1 MASSRRSLFI
11 IPLTIVG
18 CAVLAG
24 IIVPN
29 LEEVNAA
36 TADTDIDQAT
46 KSFTGV
52 YALVE
57 SNFADRVSPD
67 KALYNGAIP
76 GMLRTLDP
84 HSNFFDPKSYAA
96 MREDQRGRYYG
107 VGMMIGPQGQH
118 QVVIAP
124 TPGAPAY
131 KAGLRPGDVI
141 LEVNDKSCEG
151 LNTSEVADILR
162 GARGTKATIKVRR
175 EGVTNP
181 LTFEVMRDEIP
192 KKTVHEAHF
201 VKPGLAYVDVES
213 FSSETTS
220 KELEEQL
227 AKLGEKNI
235 KGLILDLRDNP
246 GGLLTEG
253 VSMADLFLQ
262 RGQKIVSHRGRSSP
276 EKRYLAQRG
285 NRGNEYPIVVLVSR
299 TSASAAEIVSGALQ
313 DHDRAWILGDN
324 TFGKGLVQTVYP
336 LNENTALALTT
347 AKYYTPSDR
356 LIQRDYSHTSFV
368 DYYYRKNT
376 ETKNLQDV
384 KMTDAGRTVY
394 GGGGIA
400 PDEKFVPPD
409 YNKFQIRVLRRQAFF
424 KFSGGFFGAKENKLP
439 ANWEPDQ
446 QVLNDFHQFLLNK
459 EKIEF
464 TEAEWAENSDWI
476 KQQVRLEIYK
486 VAFGTDES
494 RKIAADADPVVQK
507 AVESMPKAKQL
518 LENAK
523 KLIVQRMAGGET
535 QVAAAKAAKD

>member
-11 IPLTIVG
+11 IPLTVVG
-18 CAVLAG
+18 CAILAG
-24 IIVPN
+24 IIVPGV
-29 LEEVNAA
+29 EEVSAA
-36 TADTDIDQAT
+36 TTDTDIDQAT
-46 KSFTGV
+46 KAFTSV

-57 SNFADRVSPD
+57 ANFADHVAPD
-67 KALYNGAIP
+67 KGIYRGAIQ

-84 HSNFFDPKSYAA
+84 HSNFFDPKAYAE

-107 VGMMIGPQGQH
+107 VGMMIGPQGTH

-131 KAGLRPGDVI
+131 KAGLRPGDVL
-141 LEVNDKSCEG
+141 LEVNDKKCEG
-151 LNTSEVADILR
+151 LTTSEVAEILR
-162 GARGTKATIKVRR
+162 GPRGTKVTIKVAR
-175 EGVTNP
+175 EGVEKP
-181 LTFEVMRDEIP
+181 LPFDVVRDEIP

-201 VKPGLAYVDVES
+201 VKPGIGYIDIES
-213 FSSETTS
+213 FSSETTGR
-220 KELEEQL
+220 EVEENL

-253 VSMADLFLQ
+253 VTVADLFSQ

-285 NRGNEYPIVVLVSR
+285 SKNADYPIVVLVSR
-299 TSASAAEIVSGALQ
+299 TSASAAEIVAGALQ

-376 ETKNLQDV
+376 EAKNPQDV
-384 KMTDAGRTVY
+384 KMTDSGRTVY
-394 GGGGIA
+394 GGGGIS
-400 PDEKFVPPD
+400 PDEKYIAAD
-409 YNKFQIRVLRRQAFF
+409 YNKFQIKVVRRQAFF
-424 KFSGGFFGAKENKLP
+424 KFSAGYFGSREAKLP
-439 ANWEPDQ
+439 VGWVPDQ
-446 QVLNDFHQFLLNK
+446 QVMNDFHAFLLK
-459 EKIEF
+459 EKVEF
-464 TEAEWAENSDWI
+464 TEAEWAENNDWL
-476 KQQVRLEIYK
+476 KQQVRREIYIT
-486 VAFGTDES
+486 AFGTDEA
-494 RKIAADADPVVQK
+494 RKLAVDADPAVQK
-507 AVESMPKAKQL
+507 AIESMPKAKQL
-518 LENAK
+518 LDTARK
-523 KLIVQRMAGGET
+523 TIVQRMASPGEKT
-535 QVAAAKAAKD
+535 AINE

>member
-1 MASSRRSLFI
+1 MASSRRSLFV
-11 IPLTIVG
+11 IPFTIVG
-18 CAVLAG
+18 CAILAS
-24 IIVPN
+24 IIVPRV
-29 LEEVNAA
+29 EEVNAA

-46 KSFTGV
+46 KSFTSV

-57 SNFADRVSPD
+57 ANFADRVSPD
-67 KALYNGAIP
+67 KGLYNGAIP

-107 VGMMIGPQGQH
+107 VGMLIGQQGPN
-118 QVVIAP
+118 QVVMAP

-131 KAGLRPGDVI
+131 KAGLRPGDLI
-141 LEVNDKSCEG
+141 LEVNDKKCEG
-151 LNTSEVADILR
+151 LSTSDVADILR
-162 GARGTKATIKVRR
+162 GPRGTKATIKVRR
-175 EGVTNP
+175 QGVDNP

-192 KKTVHEAHF
+192 KKTVHEGHW
-201 VKPGLAYVDVES
+201 VKPGIAYIDVES
-213 FSSETTS
+213 FSSETTG
-220 KELEEQL
+220 KDVEDQL

-253 VSMADLFLQ
+253 VAMADLFLQ
-262 RGQKIVSHRGRSSP
+262 RTQKIVSHRGRSSP

-285 NRGNEYPIVVLVSR
+285 NRGNDYPIVVLVSR

-384 KMTDAGRTVY
+384 KMTDSGRTVY

-400 PDEKFVPPD
+400 PDEKFIPPD
-409 YNKFQIRVLRRQAFF
+409 YNKFQVRLLRRQAFF
-424 KFSGGFFGAKENKLP
+424 KFSAGFFGAKENKLP
-439 ANWEPDQ
+439 QGWEPDQ
-446 QVLNDFHQFLLNK
+446 QVLNDFHQFVLNK

-464 TEAEWAENSDWI
+464 TEAEWAENNEWI
-476 KQQVRLEIYK
+476 KQQVRREIYT
-486 VAFGTDES
+486 VAFGTDEA
-494 RKIAADADPVVQK
+494 RKLAAETDPVVLK

-523 KLIVQRMAGGET
+523 KLIVQRRTGAGEV
-535 QVAAAKAAKD
+535 QAAAKD

>member
-1 MASSRRSLFI
+1 M
-11 IPLTIVG
+11 
-18 CAVLAG
+18 AG
-24 IIVPN
+24 IIVPSV
-29 LEEVNAA
+29 EEVNAA

-46 KSFTGV
+46 KSFTSV

-57 SNFADRVSPD
+57 ANFADRVSPD
-67 KALYNGAIP
+67 KGLYNGAIP

-107 VGMMIGPQGQH
+107 VGMLIGQQGTH
-118 QVVIAP
+118 QVVMAP
-124 TPGAPAY
+124 TPGAPAF

-141 LEVNDKSCEG
+141 VEVNDKKCEG
-151 LNTSEVADILR
+151 LSTSDVADILR
-162 GARGTKATIKVRR
+162 GPRGTEATIKVRR
-175 EGVTNP
+175 EGVDNP
-181 LTFEVMRDEIP
+181 LTFKVTRDEIP
-192 KKTVHEAHF
+192 KKTVHDAHW
-201 VKPGLAYVDVES
+201 VKPGIGYVDVES
-213 FSSETTS
+213 FSSETTG
-220 KELEEQL
+220 KDLEDQL
-227 AKLGEKNI
+227 VKLGEKNI

-285 NRGNEYPIVVLVSR
+285 NRGNDYPIVVLVSR

-376 ETKNLQDV
+376 EAKNLQDV
-384 KMTDAGRTVY
+384 KMTDSGRTVY
-394 GGGGIA
+394 GGGGIS

-409 YNKFQIRVLRRQAFF
+409 YNKFQVRVLRRQAFF
-424 KFSGGFFGAKENKLP
+424 KFSAGFFGAKENKLP
-439 ANWEPDQ
+439 ADWQPDQ
-446 QVLNDFHQFLLNK
+446 QVMNDFHSFVLNK

-464 TEAEWAENSDWI
+464 TEAEWAENSEWL
-476 KQQVRLEIYK
+476 KQQVRREIYT
-486 VAFGTDES
+486 VAFGTDEA
-494 RKIAADADPVVQK
+494 RKLTADNDPVVIK
-507 AVESMPKAKQL
+507 AIESMAKAKQL
-518 LENAK
+518 LDNAK
-523 KLIVQRMAGGET
+523 KLIVQRQAGAGAAA
-535 QVAAAKAAKD
+535 VAAAKD